1 MKINKET
8 SLFGSFSKNPG
19 NNGCIYFNKRFKHEG
34 LNAIYKSFYGENLDN
49 IILSIKTLNFKG
61 FAMSMPFKLEVLKY
75 VDELDPSVNEIG
87 AANTITN
94 QNGYLKAFN
103 TDWIGVER
111 YLKENKVTSLSILGD
126 GGFSKAVQ
134 YCCKINKINY
144 EIFNRKNW
152 HKISKAKYLT
162 FNATPADIRVDIDGR
177 PFTSS
182 GKQIALYQAEE
193 QFKIYKNQL
202 TNSNEK

>member
-19 NNGCIYFNKRFKHEG
+19 NNGCIYFNKRFKQEG
-34 LNAIYKSFYGENLDN
+34 LNAIYKSYYGENLDN

-61 FAMSMPFKLEVLKY
+61 FAISMPFKLEVLKY
-75 VDELDPSVNEIG
+75 VDELDPSVNDIG

-111 YLKENKVTSLSILGD
+111 YLKENNVTSLSILGD
-126 GGFSKAVQ
+126 GGFSKAIQ
-134 YCCKINKINY
+134 YCCNINKINF

-152 HKISKAKYLT
+152 DKISKAKYLT
-162 FNATPADIRVDIDGR
+162 FNATPVDIKVDIDGR